1 MYLTF
6 VLENLF
12 AILIALVIINFIVN
26 EVLKFLNNK
35 WRGRKIPDVLNEVYS
50 TDRYITYVNYK
61 RETYRLSVITATI
74 NLVVILAMLIF
85 GFSFLDNWLRLFV
98 DKEIFIS
105 ILFICVIGIAMDII
119 SLPFDLYETFVIEQ
133 KYGFNRTTLKTFILD
148 KLRVYML
155 ASIVGLPVLYLIIW
169 LYGKFGA
176 DFWWLAWLVITIFS
190 ILMSLLYSNLIV
202 PIFNKQTPLDEGELR
217 DKINTLS
224 METDFKLDNIYMID
238 ASKRSTKSNAY
249 FTGLGSK
256 KRIVLYDTLLK
267 TISQDEILSILAH
280 EIGHYKKKHTFKGL
294 ITSIIQTGL
303 LLFLFSIIVES
314 PAIYES
320 LNVKPGFHIGLIIF
334 MILYSPI
341 SFILSILFN
350 YFSRKHEFEADG
362 FAVEHSYGSALIK
375 ALKSLTSNNL
385 SDLNPYPL
393 FIKVYYSHPSLLQR
407 INNISKKMVDKANL
421 EKQIL

>member
-6 VLENLF
+6 VIENLF
-12 AILIALVIINFIVN
+12 AILIVLVIINFIVN
-26 EVLKFLNNK
+26 EVLKFFNNK

-61 RETYRLSVITATI
+61 KETYRLSVITSTI
-74 NLVVILAMLIF
+74 NLIVIIAMLIF

-105 ILFICVIGIAMDII
+105 ILFICVIGIAMDIL

-155 ASIVGLPVLYLIIW
+155 ASVVGLPVLYLIIW

-176 DFWWLAWLVITIFS
+176 DFWWLAWLVITVFS

-202 PIFNKQTPLDEGELR
+202 PIFNKQTPLEEGVLR

-224 METDFKLDNIYMID
+224 LETDFKLDNIYMID
-238 ASKRSTKSNAY
+238 ASIRSTKSNAY

-256 KRIVLYDTLLK
+256 KRIVLYDTLIK
-267 TISQDEILSILAH
+267 TIPQDEILSILAH
-280 EIGHYKKKHTFKGL
+280 EIGHYKKKHTFMGL
-294 ITSIIQTGL
+294 ITSILQTGF
-303 LLFLFSIIVES
+303 LLFLFSIIIES

-320 LNVKPGFHIGLIIF
+320 LNVKSGFHIGLIIF

-341 SFILSILFN
+341 SFLLSILFN
-350 YFSRKHEFEADG
+350 YFSRKHEFEADS
-362 FAVEHSYGSALIK
+362 FAVEHSYGSALIN

-385 SDLNPYPL
+385 SDLNPYPM
-393 FIKVYYSHPSLLQR
+393 FVKVYYSHPSLLQR